1 VRPRTYSTE
10 GLVIRQYPLGEADRI
25 LTLLT
30 RDLGKIRV
38 VAKGLRRPKSKLG
51 GQMELL
57 SQVALTAAVG
67 RNLDVVNE
75 AQTVD
80 RHQAL
85 SEHLDRLSH
94 AIYLCELLDGFT
106 VEHSPNNA
114 AYRLAVDTL
123 SWLEHANDPW
133 LVVRHFEMRL
143 LDESG
148 FNPELN
154 QCVECGA
161 ILEPQDHKFN
171 VSAGGVSCPSCG
183 FGEATAVV
191 PVQLNAMKVLRLLQR
206 ERSFDR
212 LDGIRISESAR
223 YDVERLLTTHIR
235 YILEKEL
242 RSADFIRKVSQLAN
256 SPSGQAG

>member
-1 VRPRTYSTE
+1 MRSRTYSTE

-25 LTLLT
+25 VTLLT

-38 VAKGLRRPKSKLG
+38 VAKGVRRPKSKLG

-57 SQVALTAAVG
+57 SHVALDASVG
-67 RNLDVVNE
+67 RDLDVVNE
-75 AQTVD
+75 AQTVN
-80 RHQAL
+80 RHQNL
-85 SEHLDRLSH
+85 SQRLDRLSH

-106 VEHSPNNA
+106 TEHSPNYP
-114 AYRLAVDTL
+114 AYRLALDTM
-123 SWLEHANDPW
+123 SRMDDVADPW
-133 LVVRHFEMRL
+133 LLVRHFEMRL

-148 FNPELN
+148 FNPELT

-161 ILEPQDHKFN
+161 VLEPRDHRFN

-212 LDGIRISESAR
+212 LDGVRISKAAR

-235 YILEKEL
+235 YILEREL
-242 RSADFIRKVSQLAN
+242 RSADFVRKVSQLAE

>member
-1 VRPRTYSTE
+1 MRPRTYSTE

-67 RNLDVVNE
+67 RDLDVVNE
-75 AQTVD
+75 VQTVD

-123 SWLEHANDPW
+123 SWLEHANDP
-133 LVVRHFEMRL
+133 
-143 LDESG
+143 
-148 FNPELN
+148 
-154 QCVECGA
+154 
-161 ILEPQDHKFN
+161 
-171 VSAGGVSCPSCG
+171 
-183 FGEATAVV
+183 
-191 PVQLNAMKVLRLLQR
+191 
-206 ERSFDR
+206 
-212 LDGIRISESAR
+212 
-223 YDVERLLTTHIR
+223 
-235 YILEKEL
+235 
-242 RSADFIRKVSQLAN
+242 
-256 SPSGQAG
+256 

>member
-1 VRPRTYSTE
+1 MRPRTYSTE

-38 VAKGLRRPKSKLG
+38 VARGLRRPKSRLG

-57 SQVALTAAVG
+57 SQVSLTASVG
-67 RNLDVVNE
+67 RNLDVVIE
-75 AQTVD
+75 AETVN
-80 RHQAL
+80 RHQSL
-85 SEHLDRLSH
+85 SQQLDRLSY

-106 VEHSPNNA
+106 VEHSPN
-114 AYRLAVDTL
+114 YPVYQLAVTTL
-123 SWLEHANDPW
+123 SGLETATDWWL
-133 LVVRHFEMRL
+133 LVRHFEMRL

-148 FNPELN
+148 FMPELTR
-154 QCVECGA
+154 CVDCGA
-161 ILEPQDHKFN
+161 VLEPQDHRFN
-171 VSAGGVSCPSCG
+171 LSAGGVSCPSCG
-183 FGEATAVV
+183 VGDPTAVV

-212 LDGIRISESAR
+212 LDGIRISSAAR

-235 YILEKEL
+235 YILEREL
-242 RSADFIRKVSQLAN
+242 RSADFVRKVSQLTQA
-256 SPSGQAG
+256 SSGQVS